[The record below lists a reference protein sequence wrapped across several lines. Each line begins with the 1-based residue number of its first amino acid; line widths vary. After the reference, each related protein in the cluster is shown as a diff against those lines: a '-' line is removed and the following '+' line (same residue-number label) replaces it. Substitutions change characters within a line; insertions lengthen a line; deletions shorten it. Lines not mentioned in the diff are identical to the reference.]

1 VLRHV
6 VCLTWAPGTSP
17 DQVEAVRSAL
27 AALPGQIPEIR
38 AYTVGPD
45 AGAAAG
51 NADFGIVADFDDVA
65 AWRRYQDHP
74 EHQRV
79 LTELIRPQLAART
92 AIQFEVHSH

>member
-1 VLRHV
+1 M
-6 VCLTWAPGTSP
+6 CLTWAPGTAP
-17 DQVEAVRSAL
+17 ADIEAVRSGLEGL
-27 AALPGQIPEIR
+27 AARIPEIR
-38 AYTVGPD
+38 AYAVGPD
-45 AGAAAG
+45 AGAATG

-79 LTELIRPQLAART
+79 LIELIRPHLAART

>member
-1 VLRHV
+1 MLRHV
-6 VCLTWAPGTSP
+6 VCLTWAAGTAP
-17 DQVEAVRSAL
+17 EDVEAVRRAL
-27 AALPGQIPEIR
+27 VALPGRIPEIR
-38 AYTVGPD
+38 AYTVGSD

-65 AWRRYQDHP
+65 AWQRYQDHP

-79 LTELIRPQLAART
+79 LAELIRPRLAARA